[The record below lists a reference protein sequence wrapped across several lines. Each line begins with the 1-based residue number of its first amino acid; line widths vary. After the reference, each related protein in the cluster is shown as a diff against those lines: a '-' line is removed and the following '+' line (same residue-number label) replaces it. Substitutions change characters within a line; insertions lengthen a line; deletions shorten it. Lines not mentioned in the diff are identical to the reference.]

1 MPNKLSTQNIHLIEE
16 RPVIVLLHGFA
27 ENSEI
32 WNVQKAY
39 LSEYFEVIALDLPGV
54 GNNLLT
60 TALTIDSMADNV
72 YTSLQSAGIEK
83 AVIIGHSMG
92 GYVALAIAE
101 KYPSIL
107 QGMGLFH
114 STALADTEEKKEA
127 RRKSIKLMEQYG
139 SEAFIRQAFPNMF
152 SPGFK
157 AKHPESV
164 EAYVNMGIAC
174 PLASMEAYYEAMIT
188 RPDRTAVLSSILVP
202 VLFVIG
208 KDDTAVPLQ
217 SVLPQVSLPRTS
229 SIYIFEE
236 TGHMGMWEVPSA
248 SNQLLHQF
256 TLFCQDQKL

>member
-1 MPNKLSTQNIHLIEE
+1 MSNKLSTQKNHLSKGKQ
-16 RPVIVLLHGFA
+16 PVLVLLHGFA
-27 ENSEI
+27 ENAGI
-32 WNVQKAY
+32 WHIQQEY
-39 LSEYFEVIALDLPGV
+39 LSEFFEVIALDLPGV
-54 GNNLLT
+54 GNNPLT

-72 YTSLQSAGIEK
+72 FHSLQSAGIEK
-83 AVIIGHSMG
+83 AVIVGHSMG

-114 STALADTEEKKEA
+114 STALPDTEEKKDA

-152 SPGFK
+152 SAGFK

-164 EAYVNMGIAC
+164 EAYVDMGITC
-174 PLASMEAYYEAMIT
+174 SPASLKAYYEAMIV
-188 RPDRTAVLSSILVP
+188 RPDRTAVLSSIEVP

-217 SVLPQVSLPRTS
+217 SILPQVSLPRTS

-248 SNQLLHQF
+248 SNELLQQF
-256 TLFCQDQKL
+256 TLFCQDQ